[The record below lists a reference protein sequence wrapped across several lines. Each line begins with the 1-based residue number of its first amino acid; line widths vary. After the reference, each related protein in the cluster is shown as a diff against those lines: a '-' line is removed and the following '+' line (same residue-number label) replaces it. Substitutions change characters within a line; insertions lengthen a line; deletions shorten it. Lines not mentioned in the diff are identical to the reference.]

1 MIPLTE
7 APGAVPPR
15 LEPRL
20 EQWLEVVTDGV
31 LALDDAGRPLYVNA
45 GAERILGRGRQ
56 TLLGRC
62 LWELLPG
69 LEQGEFGRACQ
80 RVRASREPTVVE
92 EYLDALGA
100 WVEARVFPTPGGLL
114 VLLRDVT
121 PLNQVATEYASLH
134 ALVASAPAVAFVTRG
149 PQHVFVLSNARHRR
163 WHGEREVLGRG
174 AGEVLRPGQGQGL
187 LEVLDRVYGTGEPL
201 VLEQMPFA
209 VEAPGGGLEE
219 RLFHL
224 TCQPLPGAGGRVDG
238 VTVFAFDVT
247 EWVRA
252 RWRAER
258 LAEELSLSEVRFR
271 SLVVATSTLLW
282 TTDAM
287 GCFREDS
294 PTWCAFTGQSY
305 EAWRNGSGWWE
316 AIHPEDRARAAASW
330 KRAFSTR
337 GLFEAEYRLR
347 RADGTYTPVVS
358 RGVPVLE
365 LDGSVREWV
374 GSITDITAQRRARQT
389 LEVLTEASTALASTW
404 ELAQVLEQFTR
415 CVVPRLAEWC
425 GVFLREERGALE
437 RVAFGDVDP
446 VRALH
451 LRKAGLGA
459 PPVPLALE
467 RVLEQ
472 GRAQVLP
479 ALTEEA
485 LALEPDAPRREAGR
499 AFVGLR
505 TLAVPI
511 RVKGQPRGVLVLLA
525 GEGYRPHDTDDIQL
539 AEELA
544 HRVAITLEHV
554 RLFEL
559 ARQERDRAEQANRAK
574 DAFLATVSHEL
585 RTPLTAILG
594 WTNILRTTSLPAEK
608 QTRALETV
616 ERSARAQAQIVDDL
630 LDISRIVAGRMRLE
644 VKPVE
649 LGAVVEGV
657 LDVVRP
663 AAIARDIRLETRL
676 EGGAL
681 VLGDAQRLQQVV
693 WNLLTNALKFTP
705 QGGQV
710 AVRLER
716 RGAQVELEV
725 SDSGQG
731 IAPAFLPH
739 LFERFQ
745 QADGSTTRRHGG
757 LGLGLSIVRHLV
769 ELQGGTVQ
777 AHSEGEGQGSRF
789 SVALPVLHARV
800 PTPGAPVLSP
810 DVPTRR
816 DARPDLTGVR
826 VLVVDDELDTREILR
841 TLLEESRAQV
851 TCVASSAEALELLAR
866 APPDLL
872 VSDIGMPEEDGY
884 SFIRRVRALPA
895 ERGGRVPAAAL
906 TAYTRPEDR
915 AHALGAGF
923 QVHLPKPVDATQ
935 LMHTLASMIAVTG

>member
-7 APGAVPPR
+7 AHGAVP
-15 LEPRL
+15 PRL
-20 EQWLEVVTDGV
+20 EQWLEVVPDGV

-45 GAERILGRGRQ
+45 GAERILGQGRQ
-56 TLLGRC
+56 ALLGRC
-62 LWELLPG
+62 LWELLPA
-69 LEQGEFGRACQ
+69 LEHSEFGRACQ
-80 RVRASREPTVVE
+80 RARASRVPSTVE

-100 WVEARVFPTPGGLL
+100 WVEARVHPTPSGLL

-149 PQHVFVLSNARHRR
+149 PQHVFVLSNARHRH

-201 VLEQMPFA
+201 VLEQMPLA
-209 VEAPGGGLEE
+209 VEAPGGQLEE

-282 TTDAM
+282 TTDAT

-305 EAWRNGSGWWE
+305 ESWRNGSGWWE
-316 AIHPEDRARAAASW
+316 AIHPEDRARAAAAW
-330 KRAFSTR
+330 QRAFSTR
-337 GLFEAEYRLR
+337 GLFEAEYRLH

-374 GSITDITAQRRARQT
+374 GSITDITAPRRARQT

-404 ELAQVLEQFTR
+404 EFSQALERLTR

-425 GVFLREERGALE
+425 GVFLREESGALE
-437 RVAFGDVDP
+437 RVAFSDVDP

-451 LRKAGLGA
+451 LRKVGAGA
-459 PPVPLALE
+459 PVPLLLE
-467 RVLEQ
+467 PVLAH
-472 GRAQVLP
+472 GRAQLLP

-485 LALEPDAPRREAGR
+485 LALEPDAARREVRR

-505 TLAVPI
+505 TLVVPI
-511 RVKGQPRGVLVLLA
+511 RVKGQLRGGLVLLA
-525 GEGYRPHDTDDIQL
+525 GEGYRPHDADDIQL

-544 HRVAITLEHV
+544 HRVAIALEHV

-594 WTNILRTTSLPAEK
+594 WTNILRTTPLPPEK
-608 QTRALETV
+608 QARALETV

-649 LGAVVEGV
+649 FGAVVEGV

-663 AAIARDIRLETRL
+663 AAAARDIRLETRL
-676 EGGAL
+676 EGDTL

-705 QGGQV
+705 PGGQV
-710 AVRLER
+710 TVRLMR

-731 IAPAFLPH
+731 IAPEFLPH

-789 SVALPVLHARV
+789 SVSLPVVLTRAPPPR
-800 PTPGAPVLSP
+800 PVLTP
-810 DVPTRR
+810 DVPPRPEG
-816 DARPDLTGVR
+816 RPDLSGVR

-841 TLLEESRAQV
+841 TLLEESRAEV
-851 TCVASSAEALELLAR
+851 TCVASCAEALELLAR

-915 AHALGAGF
+915 EQALGAGF
-923 QVHLPKPVDATQ
+923 QVHVPKPVDATQ
-935 LMHTLASMIAVTG
+935 LMRTLASMIAATG